1 MIKRSDEIQILLFIV
16 QKGHENNYISSGV
29 QKDKFWRVWN
39 HQMELTIR
47 DLRKSRTFADFDGHH
62 SIQLYKGGIQQYH
75 CPTTSMAPLMNCF
88 TLLCFVLNGH
98 PKDGG
103 IMRFFL
109 LEEPFR
115 VLSKVKDKGIIYIIL
130 HDLYKKVNYM
140 ICNHI
145 I

>member
-29 QKDKFWRVWN
+29 QNDEFWRVWN

-47 DLRKSRTFADFDGHH
+47 DLKKSRTFADFYGHH
-62 SIQLYKGGIQQYH
+62 SIQLHKGGIQQCH

-88 TLLCFVLNGH
+88 TLMICVGWTSKRWGNH
-98 PKDGG
+98 D
-103 IMRFFL
+103 IFL

-115 VLSKVKDKGIIYIIL
+115 VLSKVKDKGIIFLIL